1 MLVTILTVLL
11 FALFIFVLLA
21 LANEVCVVVSA
32 KNTLDEKLIALKAV
46 PILFI
51 VLVVIILLL
60 YFGGVLL

>member
-11 FALFIFVLLA
+11 LSLFIFVLLA
-21 LANEVCVVVSA
+21 LANEVCVITSA
-32 KNTLDEKLIALKAV
+32 KNTTEEKVIAIKAV
-46 PILFI
+46 RVLFV

>member
-1 MLVTILTVLL
+1 MLITILTILL

-21 LANEVCVVVSA
+21 FVNEVCIVVNS
-32 KNTLDEKLIALKAV
+32 KSTFDEKVIALKAV
-46 PILFI
+46 IVMFL